1 MATLFD
7 GISQRLDFK
16 REEAGSSSDN
26 SSDDYTSR
34 IRSPKIASPRIRS
47 PRYGSPSSACRTPR
61 AQRHRSRSRTMG
73 SPSQC
78 VSPIPYASWKKL
90 RLCDSPSTPK
100 VRTPS
105 IVFTRTHA
113 MVSKWPPTPYLPHA
127 TWISTSTKQTHLVC
141 VFPSSRAC
149 SPSHPNLSPQLR
161 YAALRKHC
169 VLVPPLPLTASRHHL
184 SMWTPSPL
192 QQSAGTASC
201 SGGAT
206 VGVMM
211 MRIMDAGKWGTDI
224 YFFFLNTTP
233 VFLLLSLRWEACLVK
248 L

>member
-16 REEAGSSSDN
+16 REEGGSSSDN

-61 AQRHRSRSRTMG
+61 TQRHRSRSRTIG
-73 SPSQC
+73 SPLQC

-105 IVFTRTHA
+105 MVFKRTLVL
-113 MVSKWPPTPYLPHA
+113 VSK
-127 TWISTSTKQTHLVC
+127 
-141 VFPSSRAC
+141 
-149 SPSHPNLSPQLR
+149 
-161 YAALRKHC
+161 
-169 VLVPPLPLTASRHHL
+169 
-184 SMWTPSPL
+184 
-192 QQSAGTASC
+192 
-201 SGGAT
+201 
-206 VGVMM
+206 
-211 MRIMDAGKWGTDI
+211 
-224 YFFFLNTTP
+224 
-233 VFLLLSLRWEACLVK
+233 
-248 L
+248 